1 MGELGIGQNI
11 EKAEQ
16 GERAD
21 QQPIGMRGVV
31 ALFKLQEEHERPS
44 ERAQN
49 VIARVDVALGDV
61 GATDGDEC
69 QGTDR
74 PEREGD
80 SDPLSGKGPLAD
92 GAAEQGEKSD
102 AEERRR
108 ARFAEGQRCAQ
119 QGQPIVED
127 GSDPATTQGTDGV
140 AGVETESEQKYSS
153 GGRTD

>member
-1 MGELGIGQNI
+1 M
-11 EKAEQ
+11 
-16 GERAD
+16 
-21 QQPIGMRGVV
+21 
-31 ALFKLQEEHERPS
+31 
-44 ERAQN
+44 
-49 VIARVDVALGDV
+49 ALGDV

-74 PEREGD
+74 PERERD